1 MKTDSKFHGS
11 TSALV
16 LQAHVLA
23 PKKNEKAHLPLR
35 LYDIAL
41 SYIRQNLMNHSLVHF
56 REDEIVTSL
65 TFSSNIL
72 PPSIFHLMNNFHT
85 APRLI
90 KDDILFD
97 IIQAA
102 KKCKDLKKQKNPDI
116 IKPSSKTAYNIKFL
130 DCIIQF
136 IYLFDIK
143 YFEKVFDSIQYLF
156 RVTKNDVG
164 LRQLRTKLSMCNE
177 TTNYFFTDWNSSR
190 FKNLTP
196 KEYATFI
203 GIKNGTKLLKD
214 SYFFTVESPT
224 INHNPREEEDFFDDS
239 DFSDNSDY
247 DIPIVLTVDNEV
259 DDL

>member
-85 APRLI
+85 APKLI

-97 IIQAA
+97 IVQVA
-102 KKCKDLKKQKNPDI
+102 KKCKDLKKQLNPEI
-116 IKPSSKTAYNIKFL
+116 RKLHTTSNFLIASYNLFTFL
-130 DCIIQF
+130 
-136 IYLFDIK
+136 
-143 YFEKVFDSIQYLF
+143 
-156 RVTKNDVG
+156 T
-164 LRQLRTKLSMCNE
+164 
-177 TTNYFFTDWNSSR
+177 
-190 FKNLTP
+190 
-196 KEYATFI
+196 
-203 GIKNGTKLLKD
+203 
-214 SYFFTVESPT
+214 
-224 INHNPREEEDFFDDS
+224 
-239 DFSDNSDY
+239 
-247 DIPIVLTVDNEV
+247 
-259 DDL
+259 